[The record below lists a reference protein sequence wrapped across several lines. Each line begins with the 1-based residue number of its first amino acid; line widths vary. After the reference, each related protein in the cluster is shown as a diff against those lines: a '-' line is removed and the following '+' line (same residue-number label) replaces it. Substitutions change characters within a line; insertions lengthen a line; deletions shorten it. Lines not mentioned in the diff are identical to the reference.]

1 MMARLGDGSKENVDE
16 FINDVIQV
24 KKKLIK
30 SGDIGGAIYISTEEY
45 SSDALKLFY
54 ERTVEPR
61 KGFGL
66 GSLDKLTKYKGF
78 VRIGFGRGFHLN
90 LIEHRSNESGFT
102 VIAPLLK

>member
-1 MMARLGDGSKENVDE
+1 MENS
-16 FINDVIQV
+16 IQV

-30 SGDIGGAIYISTEEY
+30 SGDIVGVIYVSTNEFKN
-45 SSDALKLFY
+45 DALKLFY
-54 ERTVEPR
+54 SQTVEPR

-78 VRIGFGRGFHLN
+78 VRIGLGRGFHFN
-90 LIEHRSNESGFT
+90 LIEYNKTNQTFN